1 MSTELATIPTAEVTD
16 VGHPYQPDRL
26 ANVFVRGNLA
36 TLTDQERAA
45 YYMAVCESTGLNPAT
60 RPFEF
65 ISMKGK
71 VVLYALKGATD
82 QLRKINGVSLDV
94 AAQNTLNGVHLVTVK
109 ATDKFGRTDTDVGV
123 VPLDGLKGD
132 DLANAFMKA
141 ITKAKRRVTLSIC
154 GLGMLDETEVET
166 VRDAVPFRPS
176 NVTVRNH
183 DADPVDPAEI
193 VNHPPSREDNIN
205 KLKLIFTKFAPPMVE
220 KWYRDNFNKPHVEDL
235 TDFELEAAV
244 QRVTA
249 AKK

>member
-1 MSTELATIPTAEVTD
+1 MSTEIANVQTAEVSE
-16 VGHPYQPDRL
+16 VGHAVPADRL
-26 ANVFVRGNLA
+26 ANVFVKGNLA
-36 TLTDQERAA
+36 TLTDHERAA

-82 QLRKINGVSLDV
+82 QLRKINGVSLDIATQATV
-94 AAQNTLNGVHLVTVK
+94 NGVHLVTVR
-109 ATDKFGRTDTDVGV
+109 ATDKFGRTDTDIGV

-176 NVTVRNH
+176 SVTVRNQ
-183 DADPVDPAEI
+183 DADPDPAE
-193 VNHPPSREDNIN
+193 VVEGSPTREDNIN

-220 KWYRDNFNKPHVEDL
+220 KWFRDNFNKPHVEDL
-235 TDFELEAAV
+235 SDFELEAAV

-249 AKK
+249 KK